1 MISWEDVEILKIYFT
16 YIFKYIWEEQ
26 IATQSC
32 GEINYVLNALSTEKC
47 RFP

>member
-1 MISWEDVEILKIYFT
+1 MR
-16 YIFKYIWEEQ
+16 EQ

-47 RFP
+47 RFLLILHRKIFVRD